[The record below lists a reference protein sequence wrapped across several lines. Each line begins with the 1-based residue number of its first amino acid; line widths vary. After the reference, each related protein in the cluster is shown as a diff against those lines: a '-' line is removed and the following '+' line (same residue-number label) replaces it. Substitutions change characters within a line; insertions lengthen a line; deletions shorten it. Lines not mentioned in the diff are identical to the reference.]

1 MQQWQPWR
9 GEQKHLN
16 SPWQE
21 PRCAIFLFPMQEDLL
36 KLQAEVSGQTR
47 EEHPFGLETGAD
59 REE

>member
-1 MQQWQPWR
+1 
-9 GEQKHLN
+9 
-16 SPWQE
+16 
-21 PRCAIFLFPMQEDLL
+21 MQEDLL